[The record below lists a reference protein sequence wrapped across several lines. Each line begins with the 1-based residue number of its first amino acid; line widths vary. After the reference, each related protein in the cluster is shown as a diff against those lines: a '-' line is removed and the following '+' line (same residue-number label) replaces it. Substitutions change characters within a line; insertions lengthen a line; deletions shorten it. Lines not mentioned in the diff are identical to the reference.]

1 MPGFPSPS
9 ADVSGLLDAWYDA
22 PCALAITD
30 ASFRVTRANRLLC
43 RLAGIDESAA
53 EGKRLSSFLSRPS
66 QIYFESVLAP
76 LLHIEG
82 ACFEVALS
90 LQAAS
95 SSTPVLVNMTV
106 RTGVSPRL
114 YDVAVFPA
122 PERRSFEEQLLS
134 LKSDAERR
142 AAWLAQ
148 LEALSGIGAWT
159 YEIRTGRMLWSGRTY
174 ELYGISSGT
183 DIDLETALRPF
194 APAVRRMIEDMLAQP
209 DLPSLAP
216 VSHEVEF
223 SHSSG
228 LVRRFKIAGH
238 GSVNQLGEPV
248 IQGVLQDITDAYNSQ
263 LDLWR
268 AAHFDQITSLGNRYH
283 FNAELS
289 GRTEPKGKAA
299 EFFLLIIDLDGFK
312 AVNDTYGHR
321 AGDDVLKEVS
331 RRISLCASAGS
342 FRLGGDEFAL
352 IVDAQSGVDAV
363 RALAQHLLTDIA
375 RPIDIGKEA
384 VCVSAS
390 IGISHYPSDGC
401 ESDLLLHA
409 ADCAMYAA
417 KKNGKNQFAVFQPGA
432 AARI

>member
-1 MPGFPSPS
+1 MPDYLSPTADS
-9 ADVSGLLDAWYDA
+9 AGPLDAWYEA
-22 PCALAITD
+22 ACALAVVDT
-30 ASFRVTRANRLLC
+30 SFRVARANRLFC
-43 RLAGIDESAA
+43 RLAGIDENEA
-53 EGKRLSSFLSRPS
+53 EGKRLSSFMSRPS
-66 QIYFESVLAP
+66 RIYFESVLAP
-76 LLHIEG
+76 LLHVEG

-90 LQAAS
+90 LEAAS
-95 SSTPVLVNMTV
+95 SSTPVLVNITV
-106 RTGVSPRL
+106 RTGISPRL

-134 LKSDAERR
+134 LKIGAERR

-159 YEIRTGRMLWSGRTY
+159 YELRTGRMLWSSRTY
-174 ELYGISSGT
+174 ELYGISHGT

-194 APAVRRMIEDMLAQP
+194 APAVRRMIEEMLAQP
-209 DLPSLAP
+209 DLATLAP

-223 SHSSG
+223 RQPPG

-248 IQGVLQDITDAYNSQ
+248 VQGVLQDITDAYNSQ

-268 AAHFDQITSLGNRYH
+268 AAHFDQITKLGNRYH
-283 FNAELS
+283 FNEELA
-289 GRTEPKGKAA
+289 GRTDPEGTAPG
-299 EFFLLIIDLDGFK
+299 FFLFIIDLDGFK
-312 AVNDTYGHR
+312 AVNDTHGHR
-321 AGDDVLKEVS
+321 AGDEVLKEVS
-331 RRISLCASAGS
+331 RRISLYATSGS

-352 IVDAQSGVDAV
+352 IIDAQPGTDTAK
-363 RALAQHLLTDIA
+363 ALAQHLLTDIA
-375 RPIDIGKEA
+375 RPIDIGKET

-432 AARI
+432 AAGF